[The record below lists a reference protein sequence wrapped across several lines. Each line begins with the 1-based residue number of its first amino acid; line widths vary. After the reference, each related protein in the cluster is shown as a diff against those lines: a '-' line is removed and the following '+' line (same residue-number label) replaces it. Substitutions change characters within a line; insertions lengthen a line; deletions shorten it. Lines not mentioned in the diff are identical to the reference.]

1 MAKKREIR
9 AIQLLAKGNNVQPV
23 DQSKFLVRSQ
33 SSPNKWYEVKWQ
45 RKQWICNCIDFAKR
59 NKKCK
64 HIYAVNYYLM
74 LRELTVGIRNLDFG
88 PICPK
93 CNCCDS
99 IVKSGFRYNR
109 SGSVQRYYCKR
120 CRKWFT
126 NRVGFERMKNQA
138 VAIVSALDLYFRGL
152 SLRQVAEHLESLF
165 DIKVSFG
172 TVYNWIR
179 KYIEIIYSYVKN
191 LKARTSER
199 WHADDTLIRVQGRQ
213 LVLWSLLDSETRF
226 LIAIHISERKRPEDA
241 SVIFR
246 KGLESSRNNPIEV
259 ITDGLPSYN
268 KAIDKEFF
276 PISQNRNLKPIHI
289 QGPLVGLVNNN
300 KIERFYGTL
309 KGRTKNMYHFN
320 NKKGAQKF
328 SEGFYIYYD
337 FVRRHMGLDNLTPA
351 QAAGIFSRKCNWID
365 LILKA
370 STTSVVK

>member
-33 SSPNKWYEVKWQ
+33 SNPNKWYEVKWQ
-45 RKQWICNCIDFAKR
+45 RKQWVCNCIDFAKR

-74 LRELTVGIRNLDFG
+74 VRELTVGIRNLDFG

-93 CNCCDS
+93 CNSCDS

-165 DIKVSFG
+165 DIKVSFV

-191 LKARTSER
+191 LKVRTSER
-199 WHADDTLIRVQGRQ
+199 WHADDTFIRVQGRQ

-226 LIAIHISERKRPEDA
+226 LIAIHISKRKRPEDA

-246 KGLESSRNNPIEV
+246 KGLESSKNYPTEV
-259 ITDGLPSYN
+259 ITDGLPSYR
-268 KAIDKEFF
+268 KAIEKEFL
-276 PISQNRNLKPIHI
+276 PNSQNGNLKPIHV

-309 KGRTKNMYHFN
+309 KGRAKSMYHFN
-320 NKKGAQKF
+320 TKKGAQKF
-328 SEGFYIYYD
+328 SEGFYVYYD

-351 QAAGIFSRKCNWID
+351 QAAGISSQKCTWVD

-370 STTSVVK
+370 SNTSKAE